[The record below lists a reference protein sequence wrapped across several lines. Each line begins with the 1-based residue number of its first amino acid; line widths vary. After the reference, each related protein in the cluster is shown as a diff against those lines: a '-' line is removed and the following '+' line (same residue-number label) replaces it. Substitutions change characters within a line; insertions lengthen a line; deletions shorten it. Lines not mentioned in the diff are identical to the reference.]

1 MQTKASDKI
10 TSERL
15 EAMVANLGTR
25 FRKEDEAAAK
35 RLRTDIEAEVAAGRA
50 KMTPA
55 LEEILQDVD
64 ALRYSD
70 FNGDDD
76 DDEPPLVLLMNNL
89 RAAGVNLDANIMGGK
104 YDS

>member
-1 MQTKASDKI
+1 
-10 TSERL
+10 
-15 EAMVANLGTR
+15 
-25 FRKEDEAAAK
+25 
-35 RLRTDIEAEVAAGRA
+35 
-50 KMTPA
+50 MTPA
-55 LEEILQDVD
+55 LEESLQDVD

-76 DDEPPLVLLMNNL
+76 DDEPPLILLMNNL